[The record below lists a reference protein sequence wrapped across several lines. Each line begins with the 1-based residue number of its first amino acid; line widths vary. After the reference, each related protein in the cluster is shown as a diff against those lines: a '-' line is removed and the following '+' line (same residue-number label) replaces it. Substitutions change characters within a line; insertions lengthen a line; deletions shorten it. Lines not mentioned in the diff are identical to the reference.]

1 MQDPAASGGP
11 AEEPRRLWTQGGQR
25 HGVLGPVG
33 TVHEGDSVHVGPG
46 SSVVEHEKIP
56 QEVCLEDEARHGVP
70 GALDRGV
77 VVVRLDPVLGACIV
91 EEFGLEAHLG
101 PLFVPRFRR
110 RLAIRGPDGGWHD
123 RSRAGFCG
131 VDTRRGLVDRV
142 DVGLGWKD
150 DVVGWTESDVA
161 EDVEDWQHDGCDG
174 DELASAR
181 GALCATICAAEQ
193 RRVVRRR
200 VVARRRG
207 YRADVKVRAVYSH
220 SLRGD
225 ELVLAILNGPIL
237 KSESGALRPSRDF
250 WSPERRKGSMVA
262 TDMARRRWRE
272 YGARGACG
280 WRRKDEA
287 LAPVCDGAISAI
299 RWWRA
304 A

>member
-1 MQDPAASGGP
+1 MSTA
-11 AEEPRRLWTQGGQR
+11 
-25 HGVLGPVG
+25 V
-33 TVHEGDSVHVGPG
+33 SV
-46 SSVVEHEKIP
+46 
-56 QEVCLEDEARHGVP
+56 DE
-70 GALDRGV
+70 
-77 VVVRLDPVLGACIV
+77 
-91 EEFGLEAHLG
+91 
-101 PLFVPRFRR
+101 
-110 RLAIRGPDGGWHD
+110 
-123 RSRAGFCG
+123 
-131 VDTRRGLVDRV
+131 
-142 DVGLGWKD
+142 
-150 DVVGWTESDVA
+150 
-161 EDVEDWQHDGCDG
+161 
-174 DELASAR
+174 
-181 GALCATICAAEQ
+181 
-193 RRVVRRR
+193 
-200 VVARRRG
+200 
-207 YRADVKVRAVYSH
+207 VRAVYSH